1 MTVIEIEH
9 DGIHRRVDPVILASD
24 CGRADHEVSRMV

>member
-9 DGIHRRVDPVILASD
+9 DGVHRRIDPVILASD
-24 CGRADHEVSRMV
+24 CGRADHDYFS